1 VELRAVTVRYPRARE
16 DAIAGVSLCVRPRRR
31 TVLLGPNGSGKSTLA
46 RLLAGS
52 PPTSGTVRR
61 PGPVGLGRP
70 GGTALVSQ
78 QPESQVLGVRVAD
91 DVVWGLPADW
101 PVDVDALLAEV
112 GLAGLA
118 SRETSALSGGQ
129 LQRLALAAAI
139 ARRPQLLIADEVT
152 AMVDAAGREE
162 IVALLR
168 HLPAHHAVAVV
179 QVTHRVGEVAGADRV
194 TVLQR
199 GRIVSEGRPEEM
211 PGARAALGA
220 SPATPAAAGPSLAPD
235 RPAAEAVAP
244 LARSRHQPGVPP
256 PGVPRPGGTPLPGPL
271 QGPLPAPLPAPLL
284 VVDEVSHTYAARTPW
299 AQPALHDVSLSLAAG
314 DGILVLGDNGSGKS
328 TLAWVMAGLLRPSAG
343 ECLLGGRPVTDQV
356 GRVALAFQHARLQVL
371 GTTVGADVRAAG
383 GVGTDAGKAALR
395 QLGLDPAA
403 LWDRPVDE
411 LSGGQLRRVALAGLL
426 AGDPRVVILD
436 EPLAGLD
443 EESRAALLD
452 GLARLRSE
460 RGLTLVVISHDLE
473 AATICDRL
481 LRLDA
486 GRPAGEERLAGAGRF
501 AGAPAPI
508 APTAGPDGPA
518 CAACPAGRD
527 EPSAGRDSRRSRRR
541 PPRELVLLRRVE
553 VDSPVHRLWA
563 GAKLL
568 AVVAVSVTVSEDPTW
583 PVAGVLAAGLLTVAL
598 LARIPASAVPRL
610 PRWIWVGWM
619 VFAFLT
625 LAAGGRPEV
634 TLGGERL
641 GVGSL
646 GAYVLFTVVAVE
658 LLAAGALIGWT
669 TALGDV
675 GPAVVTLG
683 RPLRWLRLPVEE
695 WAVAIALCI
704 RSLPLLVGELRVVVA
719 VRRLRPR
726 RPGRPTLPQLAE
738 DGLEVLA
745 TALAVAVRRAGE
757 MGEAMTARGGAAGA
771 TARVP
776 GPRGA
781 DAAAVV
787 VVAVV
792 CAGAWLLP

>member
-1 VELRAVTVRYPRARE
+1 MNRVRGRLRPIELATAAVMGAVTVILVLAGWLVPHASALMELGVVPMAVVGHRHRPRAVVAAAVAAGTVAFLVAGTGPVPNVALCAVVGGIAGHAHRRCWAWWRVVAAALVAGPLIGGLTDLALVVFAPLRRLTLENLRDTWVGYARILYRLPALHPVAGEVTRWVGTVIRDWWQTVLIVLVSVTVVATVVTWRYTGGLLRRLAKVPVEDRLGESPAGSWSGSAVGAGAGSAVGAGGSVAGEGRPLPVPVELRDVTVRYPRARE
-16 DAIAGVSLCVRPRRR
+16 DAIAGVSLCVRPRQR

-52 PPTSGTVRR
+52 LPTSGTVAR

-118 SRETSALSGGQ
+118 PRETSALSGGQ

-139 ARRPQLLIADEVT
+139 ARRPQLLVADEVT

-168 HLPAHHAVAVV
+168 HLPAHHDVAVV

-211 PGARAALGA
+211 SGAGGAFGA
-220 SPATPAAAGPSLAPD
+220 STATPAAAGRGAAPD
-235 RPAAEAVAP
+235 RPAGEAVAP
-244 LARSRHQPGVPP
+244 LAAPRHQPGAPPLGGAPLGVPP
-256 PGVPRPGGTPLPGPL
+256 LGGAPLL
-271 QGPLPAPLPAPLL
+271 APLPAPLL
-284 VVDEVSHTYAARTPW
+284 VVDEVSHTYAVRTPW

-426 AGDPRVVILD
+426 AGGPRVVILD

-486 GRPAGEERLAGAGRF
+486 GRLAGEERLAGAPT
-501 AGAPAPI
+501 AAPVPAAAPVPTAAPVATASPHPTAPAP
-508 APTAGPDGPA
+508 
-518 CAACPAGRD
+518 R
-527 EPSAGRDSRRSRRR
+527 
-541 PPRELVLLRRVE
+541 
-553 VDSPVHRLWA
+553 
-563 GAKLL
+563 
-568 AVVAVSVTVSEDPTW
+568 
-583 PVAGVLAAGLLTVAL
+583 
-598 LARIPASAVPRL
+598 
-610 PRWIWVGWM
+610 
-619 VFAFLT
+619 
-625 LAAGGRPEV
+625 
-634 TLGGERL
+634 
-641 GVGSL
+641 
-646 GAYVLFTVVAVE
+646 
-658 LLAAGALIGWT
+658 
-669 TALGDV
+669 
-675 GPAVVTLG
+675 
-683 RPLRWLRLPVEE
+683 
-695 WAVAIALCI
+695 
-704 RSLPLLVGELRVVVA
+704 
-719 VRRLRPR
+719 
-726 RPGRPTLPQLAE
+726 
-738 DGLEVLA
+738 
-745 TALAVAVRRAGE
+745 
-757 MGEAMTARGGAAGA
+757 
-771 TARVP
+771 
-776 GPRGA
+776 
-781 DAAAVV
+781 AAV
-787 VVAVV
+787 
-792 CAGAWLLP
+792 WP